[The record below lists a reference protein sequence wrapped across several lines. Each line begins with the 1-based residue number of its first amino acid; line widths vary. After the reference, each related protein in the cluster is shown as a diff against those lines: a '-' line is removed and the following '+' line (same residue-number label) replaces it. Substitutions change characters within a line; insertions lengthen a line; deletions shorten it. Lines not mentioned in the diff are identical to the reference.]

1 MKSASEIQD
10 EFVKELE
17 MDTQMD
23 STTVMDK
30 MLSSANIKQKWLI
43 RKIRAQRRLYDLIAA
58 KDGFVNDKL
67 NNDNPLRLSKAVM
80 AAKAGSDPTYRELQ
94 KEIQDQELL
103 VEYLDGTVN
112 KVLTQMSYEFRA
124 IVDLMKLEQL

>member
-1 MKSASEIQD
+1 MKSAAEILE

-23 STTVMDK
+23 STNIMDK
-30 MLSSANIKQKWLI
+30 MLTSANLKQKWLI

-67 NNDNPLRLSKAVM
+67 NNDNPHRVSKAAI
-80 AAKAGSDPTYRELQ
+80 AAKAGNDPTYKELQ